1 MRKITLI
8 LSVIICLSFTKNEAK
23 IYKQAYLKKGYTVAL
38 SKAYYNEMIN
48 ATSTGDKKYF
58 AKLIKDYKII
68 TLPKDTKV
76 SVIESSAL
84 KGTVVARIYGK
95 ETKVWTVYEA
105 LKYE

>member
-1 MRKITLI
+1 MKKITLI
-8 LSVIICLSFTKNEAK
+8 LSVIICLSFTKNDTNV
-23 IYKQAYLKKGYTVAL
+23 YNQAYLKKGYTVAL
-38 SKAYYNEMIN
+38 SKTYFEEMIN

-58 AKLIKDYKII
+58 AKLIEDSKIV

-76 SVIESSAL
+76 SVVESSAW

-95 ETKVWTVYEA
+95 ETKVWTIYEA